1 MSRPVRA
8 VFDTSTLIGAMLSA
22 ASVPRQAFMA
32 ALASCELRCSQETLA
47 ELDRVVNRAKFSAW
61 LPLADRHRFVEL
73 YCAHTTLEVIDEAS
87 HALAKGVC
95 RDPKDA
101 IFLAL
106 AVASDAQV
114 LISSDEDL
122 LVLHG
127 WKGLAIMKPADFLAA
142 LSAT

>member
-1 MSRPVRA
+1 
-8 VFDTSTLIGAMLSA
+8 
-22 ASVPRQAFMA
+22 MA

-73 YCAHTTLEVIDEAS
+73 YCAHTTPEVIDEAS

-122 LVLHG
+122 PVLHG